1 MILIK
6 NQKKMCA
13 HKPGI
18 KNSLKKHRRKNL
30 QFDNKKMFKTDI
42 KT

>member
-6 NQKKMCA
+6 NPKKCA